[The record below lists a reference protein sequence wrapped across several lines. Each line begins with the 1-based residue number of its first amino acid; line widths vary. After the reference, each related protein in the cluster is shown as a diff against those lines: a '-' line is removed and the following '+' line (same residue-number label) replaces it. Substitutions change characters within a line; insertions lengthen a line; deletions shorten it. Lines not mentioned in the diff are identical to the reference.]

1 MSKKYSFL
9 IQAKHVF
16 DGKQK
21 STYEGFLC
29 LKDKQIV
36 KMGKGKASQKIQEEA
51 EEILEFDKE
60 LVMPGVTDTHTFFTG
75 YAVFHLGV
83 DVSEIKTNEEG
94 EKALR
99 GETSKECIVWTW
111 MEANAVETE
120 RWRADVGGNF
130 SG

>member
-36 KMGKGKASQKIQEEA
+36 KMEKEKPVRQSRKKQKKF
-51 EEILEFDKE
+51 LSLTKN
-60 LVMPGVTDTHTFFTG
+60 L
-75 YAVFHLGV
+75 
-83 DVSEIKTNEEG
+83 
-94 EKALR
+94 
-99 GETSKECIVWTW
+99 
-111 MEANAVETE
+111 
-120 RWRADVGGNF
+120 
-130 SG
+130 

>member
-51 EEILEFDKE
+51 EEILLKYCSKHVAKYAMPSSIQFRDNLPKTLVGKVAYRILEEEE
-60 LVMPGVTDTHTFFTG
+60 LKK
-75 YAVFHLGV
+75 YA
-83 DVSEIKTNEEG
+83 
-94 EKALR
+94 
-99 GETSKECIVWTW
+99 
-111 MEANAVETE
+111 
-120 RWRADVGGNF
+120 
-130 SG
+130 

>member
-83 DVSEIKTNEEG
+83 DNSVGDHDGNYHCFYYNSCNE
-94 EKALR
+94 
-99 GETSKECIVWTW
+99 SKE
-111 MEANAVETE
+111 ESTE
-120 RWRADVGGNF
+120 F
-130 SG
+130 YHI